1 MIGNFLVVLA
11 AKFSYIGRLILILT
25 FFSCNGMAQESNGIL
40 FDFFTK
46 LEQSERKINT
56 IKAEFVQ
63 TIFFESTGEKQKIV
77 GTVFLKKPRSIRIT
91 QITPYQDQ
99 EQRIYIDGKTIT
111 IYTPNERQVIIDTWK
126 NSIDRDFS
134 LGYIVNFG
142 SSWREMK
149 KTNNITLNGYD
160 DNRVIIEIQSLKN
173 KSFNAKIYITKTNM
187 LPDKAVINCEGTKIE
202 VVFKNY
208 IVNPELAIGTFN
220 FKAPNNVEII
230 KL

>member
-1 MIGNFLVVLA
+1 MIRNFLVVMA

-25 FFSCNGMAQESNGIL
+25 FFSCNAVAQESNGIL

-77 GTVFLKKPRSIRIT
+77 GTVLLKKPSSIYIT
-91 QITPYQDQ
+91 QRTPQ
-99 EQRIYIDGKTIT
+99 EQRIYINGKAIT

-134 LGYIVNFG
+134 LAYIVNFG
-142 SSWREMK
+142 STWREIK
-149 KTNNITLNGYD
+149 KTNNITLDGYD
-160 DNRVIIEIQSLKN
+160 DNRVIIKIQSLKN
-173 KSFNAKIYITKTNM
+173 KSFNAKIYITKTSM
-187 LPDKAVINCEGTKIE
+187 LPDKAVINSEGTKIE

-208 IVNPELAIGTFN
+208 IVNPELAVGTFN
-220 FKAPNNVEII
+220 FKSPNNVEII